1 MIVRKCFIK
10 RKIILRIM
18 AQGIKILYEGG
29 VGELEEKKSRFIATV
44 KPVKSEEEAIEFIE
58 SLKKKYWNAT
68 HNCSA
73 YVLGEHFQIQ
83 RCSDDG
89 EPSGTAGVPI
99 LKVLQASGIDNA
111 ILVVIRYFGGI
122 KLGAGG
128 VLRAYSNSASLVI
141 KNSQIREKN
150 HYSSYFCAVDYSIE
164 QLFTNNIKKLGGNI
178 IEKEYLETVNF
189 KFYLKNKNDLEEL
202 NTLFLGQLDFK
213 YIGEEEIIS

>member
-1 MIVRKCFIK
+1 M
-10 RKIILRIM
+10 KIITETF
-18 AQGIKILYEGG
+18 K
-29 VGELEEKKSRFIATV
+29 EEYVIEKSRFISILTPIDDPNTI
-44 KPVKSEEEAIEFIE
+44 KDYIKT
-58 SLKKKYWNAT
+58 LKVEYPKAT
-68 HNCSA
+68 HYCYA
-73 YVLGEHFQIQ
+73 YIINGIAH
-83 RCSDDG
+83 STDDG

>member
-1 MIVRKCFIK
+1 M
-10 RKIILRIM
+10 KIITETF
-18 AQGIKILYEGG
+18 K
-29 VGELEEKKSRFIATV
+29 EEYIIEKSKFIAILTPIDDPSMV
-44 KPVKSEEEAIEFIE
+44 KDYIKT
-58 SLKKKYWNAT
+58 LKVEYPKAT
-68 HNCSA
+68 HYCYA
-73 YVLGEHFQIQ
+73 YIINGIAH
-83 RCSDDG
+83 STDDG

-128 VLRAYSNSASLVI
+128 VLRAYSNSASLVV
-141 KNSQIREKN
+141 KNSQIKEKN
-150 HYSSYFCAVDYSIE
+150 HYSSYFCAIDYSLE
-164 QLFTNNIKKLGGNI
+164 QLFINNIKKLGGNI

>member
-1 MIVRKCFIK
+1 M
-10 RKIILRIM
+10 KIIT
-18 AQGIKILYEGG
+18 ESFT
-29 VGELEEKKSRFIATV
+29 EEYIIEKSRFIAILTPIDDPSMV
-44 KPVKSEEEAIEFIE
+44 KDYIKT
-58 SLKKKYWNAT
+58 LKVEYPKAT
-68 HNCSA
+68 HYCYA
-73 YVLGEHFQIQ
+73 YIINGIAH
-83 RCSDDG
+83 STDDG

-141 KNSQIREKN
+141 KSSQIKEKN
-150 HYSSYFCAVDYSIE
+150 RYSSYFCTVDYSLE

>member
-1 MIVRKCFIK
+1 M
-10 RKIILRIM
+10 KIIT
-18 AQGIKILYEGG
+18 ESFT
-29 VGELEEKKSRFIATV
+29 EEYIIEKSRFISILTPMDDPNKV
-44 KPVKSEEEAIEFIE
+44 KDYIKT
-58 SLKKKYWNAT
+58 LKVEYPKAT
-68 HNCSA
+68 HYCYA
-73 YVLGEHFQIQ
+73 YIINGIAH
-83 RCSDDG
+83 STDDG

-141 KNSQIREKN
+141 KNSQIKEKN
-150 HYSSYFCAVDYSIE
+150 HYSSYFCTVDYSLE

-213 YIGEEEIIS
+213 YIGEEERIS